1 MVDGSLVFY
10 TPKQRLEIGITTY
23 ATNQEQIAGGGDN
36 EFVDQLEEKQAATVP
51 ANTTSV
57 GIDTIGIVV
66 GMEVAYESNMIA
78 FGTKVQSIG
87 AGTVTFNQPTTNSSV
102 ESNKKFGFGYYD
114 HLRQTKFYGIPTIG
128 SSNEGEYFQP
138 PIITE
143 SSRETMTDGTTLD
156 GDEFQGGT
164 GRGGKGFGSIIYNS
178 DANRLE
184 IFVPVAGGSGIGT
197 WCGIGTIA

>member
-1 MVDGSLVFY
+1 MPDVVDGSLVFY

-36 EFVDQLEEKQAATVP
+36 EFVDQLEEKEAATVP

-57 GIDTIGIVV
+57 GIDT
-66 GMEVAYESNMIA
+66 
-78 FGTKVQSIG
+78 
-87 AGTVTFNQPTTNSSV
+87 
-102 ESNKKFGFGYYD
+102 
-114 HLRQTKFYGIPTIG
+114 

-143 SSRETMTDGTTLD
+143 SSRDTMTDGTTLD